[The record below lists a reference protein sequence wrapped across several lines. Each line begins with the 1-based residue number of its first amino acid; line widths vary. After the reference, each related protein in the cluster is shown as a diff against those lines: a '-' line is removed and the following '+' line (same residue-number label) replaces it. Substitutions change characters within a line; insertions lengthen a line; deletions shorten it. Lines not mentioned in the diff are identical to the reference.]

1 MNRLRNAGLGLAVGV
16 AVCLLAAVIVPVSAE
31 ASPSRRMCLGAKAT
45 IVGTEG
51 DDHLTGTPH
60 ADVIVGLG
68 GEDDISGQGGDDK
81 ICGGRGLD
89 NIDGGRGSDRESG
102 GRGSD
107 RFSPPD
113 DPGLDLLDGGRGV
126 DVLFFNNAR
135 ASVKVNLSEGF
146 ARGGAG
152 RDEIA
157 VGTVEW
163 VYGSPSRDR
172 IFGDSHSNVL
182 FAGFDSVGDV
192 IRGRGGS
199 DYIEGNEGDDE
210 IHGGPG
216 DDFLNGGEG
225 NNQLFG
231 GTGRDMVI
239 FCGRFSADA
248 SVCGGGSPIPEQGVT
263 VDLAAGTATGLTDE
277 SLTEIENVE
286 GTAANDSIT
295 GNAGPNLLYGG
306 PRADS
311 ISAGA
316 SDDMVYGDGVAPM
329 PTALTAL
336 FGEGSPQGPDG
347 DDSLDGGPGVDLIDG
362 GGATDT
368 CSGGEQVSNCEG

>member
-1 MNRLRNAGLGLAVGV
+1 MNRLRNAGVGLAVGV
-16 AVCLLAAVIVPVSAE
+16 GICLLAAVIVPVSTA
-31 ASPSRRMCLGAKAT
+31 APSRRTCLGAKAT
-45 IVGTEG
+45 IVGTKG
-51 DDHLTGTPH
+51 DDHLTATSH

-68 GEDDISGQGGDDK
+68 GDDDISGLGGDDK
-81 ICGGRGLD
+81 ICGGSGIDR
-89 NIDGGRGSDRESG
+89 IDGGRGSDRESG

-107 RFSPPD
+107 NFSPPG
-113 DPGLDLLDGGRGV
+113 DPGRDLFDGGRGV

-135 ASVKVNLSEGF
+135 AGVKVNLSEGF
-146 ARGGAG
+146 ARAGAG

-163 VYGSPSRDR
+163 VYGSPSRDWL
-172 IFGDSHSNVL
+172 FGDSLSNVL

-192 IRGRGGS
+192 I
-199 DYIEGNEGDDE
+199 
-210 IHGGPG
+210 
-216 DDFLNGGEG
+216 
-225 NNQLFG
+225 
-231 GTGRDMVI
+231 
-239 FCGRFSADA
+239 
-248 SVCGGGSPIPEQGVT
+248 
-263 VDLAAGTATGLTDE
+263 AGTATGLTDE

-329 PTALTAL
+329 PTVLTDY
-336 FGEGSPQGPDG
+336 FGDGSPAGPDG
-347 DDSLDGGPGVDLIDG
+347 GDSLDGGPGVDLIDG

-368 CSGGEQVSNCEG
+368 CSSGEQVSNCEG